1 MSDLRTISRD
11 GLPTRS
17 DVHDGDLSTRC
28 GKYGLGAGLFLSTIS
43 GTQQQA
49 MMSSFFFFQPAFM
62 LSGFSFPIRNMPE
75 PIQYLT
81 YLNPMRYF
89 MEVVRG
95 VFLKGSGMD
104 VLWPQLLAMAVFGVA
119 ILTFSAMR
127 FHKRL
132 D

>member
-1 MSDLRTISRD
+1 MSPTGFTLRS
-11 GLPTRS
+11 
-17 DVHDGDLSTRC
+17 STTPCIAC
-28 GKYGLGAGLFLSTIS
+28 GVFWNLGAGLFLSTIS

-62 LSGFSFPIRNMPE
+62 LSGFTFPIRNMPE
-75 PIQYLT
+75 AIQYCT

-95 VFLKGSGMD
+95 VFLKGSGWE
-104 VLWPQLLAMAVFGVA
+104 VLWPQLLAMAGFGLA
-119 ILTFSAMR
+119 ILGSSALR